1 MCVNKKNEQSRGSEK
16 AASNERLAVDMAAR
30 AESKK
35 KVCQSN
41 SATSCRLSLF
51 RFASSLLPSLYRHL
65 PTPVSLEFKTPLRV
79 SLEFKTPLPVSLE
92 PSVAPSDS
100 FNPDIASTLPTCQR

>member
-1 MCVNKKNEQSRGSEK
+1 VCVNKKNEQSRGSEK

-79 SLEFKTPLPVSLE
+79 NCVDTSNVPALSLHWHVTIEANVAVSM
-92 PSVAPSDS
+92 
-100 FNPDIASTLPTCQR
+100 

>member
-65 PTPVSLEFKTPLRV
+65 PTPVSLEFKTPL
-79 SLEFKTPLPVSLE
+79 PVSLE